1 MKIEIVKEIKVEGGG
16 YQQMKLESA
25 VNLEPS
31 TCDEIIVGDIL
42 DYTNNKGQVFQQLVS
57 KLKYN
62 GIINLS
68 GISLDII
75 CNEYN
80 NGQLTPYEMTE
91 LLYNGKT
98 STDTLYGI
106 INMCQHYGLEIIL
119 EDITQYK
126 YIVSAK
132 KVKNE

>member
-1 MKIEIVKEIKVEGGG
+1 MKIEIVKEIKAEGGG

-25 VNLEPS
+25 ISLEPS

-68 GISLDII
+68 GINLDIV
-75 CNEYN
+75 CSEYN
-80 NGQLTPYEMTE
+80 NGQLTPFEMTE

-98 STDTLYGI
+98 SIDTLYGVV
-106 INMCQHYGLEIIL
+106 NMCQHFGLEVIL

-132 KVKNE
+132 KVKNG